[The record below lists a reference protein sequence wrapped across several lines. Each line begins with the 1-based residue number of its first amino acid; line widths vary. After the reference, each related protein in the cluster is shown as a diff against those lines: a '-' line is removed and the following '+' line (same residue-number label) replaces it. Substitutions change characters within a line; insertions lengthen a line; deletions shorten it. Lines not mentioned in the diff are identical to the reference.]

1 MTKYKSR
8 MKMHVHV
15 LSKALYERKV
25 WVILKSSDWKK
36 IYTKFPTVLA
46 DF

>member
-1 MTKYKSR
+1 MYLQKYY
-8 MKMHVHV
+8 M
-15 LSKALYERKV
+15 RKKV
-25 WVILKSSDWKK
+25 SVILKSSDWKK